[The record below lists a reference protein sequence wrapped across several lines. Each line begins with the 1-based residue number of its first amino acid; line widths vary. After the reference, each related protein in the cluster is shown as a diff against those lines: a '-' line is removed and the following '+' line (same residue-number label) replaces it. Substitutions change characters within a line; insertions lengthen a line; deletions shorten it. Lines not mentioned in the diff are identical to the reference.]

1 MRKLVLQMQ
10 YALDGFVGKPDGDV
24 VWAFPSF
31 DDASTAWIVE
41 QISNAGVHVMG
52 SHLFH
57 DMIAH
62 WPTSMEP
69 YAPPMNEIPKIV
81 FSNSGL
87 DPRAAFDTHHAAAGL
102 DGKPPLVPGAKSW
115 AEAVV
120 MSGDLATR
128 IKQLKAEPGNEILV
142 HGGAGFARS
151 LIAAGLVDEFRLLI
165 HPIALGAGLPIFS
178 GLSEP
183 VKLKLL
189 DAVTFPAGIVAHVYA
204 TAS

>member
-10 YALDGFVGKPDGDV
+10 YTLDGFVGKPDGDV

-31 DDASTAWIVE
+31 DDACSAWIVE

-62 WPTSMEP
+62 WPTSTEP

-87 DPRAAFDTHHAAAGL
+87 EPSAVFDKHHATAGSN
-102 DGKPPLVPGAKSW
+102 GRPPLVAGAMSW

-120 MSGDLATR
+120 VSGDLADR
-128 IKQLKAEPGNEILV
+128 IKRLKAEPGNEILV

-151 LIAAGLVDEFRLLI
+151 LIRAGLVDEFRLLI
-165 HPIALGAGLPIFS
+165 HPIALGRGLPIFS
-178 GLSEP
+178 ELPEL

-189 DAVTFPAGIVAHVYA
+189 AAVTFPAGVVAHVYA
-204 TAS
+204 PAV